1 MTNTMSTMTNS
12 SFHSMPT
19 ITRTINGIE
28 TTFELTPEEFR
39 EIGWAYDFSCAC
51 EDVYAEIDDRYDAE
65 RVPAGLIEEI
75 ASRYLHYQD
84 NSDDWAYNLRDAVDM
99 QMDDLAPYKRESD

>member
-1 MTNTMSTMTNS
+1 MTNIMSTMTNL
-12 SFHSMPT
+12 PT
-19 ITRTINGIE
+19 IIRTINGVE
-28 TTFELTPEEFR
+28 TKIELTPEEFR

-51 EDVYAEIDDRYDAE
+51 EDVYAEIDDQYDAE

-84 NSDDWAYNLRDAVDM
+84 NSEDWVYNLREAVDM
-99 QMDDLAPYKRESD
+99 QIDDLAPYKRESN